1 MSDNY
6 SVNNDI
12 SLKTI
17 GENPYVGE
25 TPQIALES
33 LVTPN
38 PLFYVRSQFEYPEMD
53 ENKWRLQAVTS
64 NKKTKTFSLEDIKN
78 LPKHTL
84 PVTLEC
90 AGNNRADLDPTVS
103 GNQFNNGAVSNA
115 VWSGTPFNSVLA
127 TINLDQDIMEILFEG
142 ADVGSTSEGKA
153 PEPYRR
159 SLPLKVATHPD
170 TLLAYEMNG
179 EVLPIEHGYP
189 VRLIVPGWYGMAHVK
204 WLSKITTLTEPFSGY
219 FQGEKYVL
227 KYRDGTK
234 SPVQEMQV
242 KSTITSPS
250 DNMTL
255 KYGTTHTIKG
265 HAWSGRTNVDRV
277 EISVDQGQTWRLTE
291 LQGPTE
297 SYSWQL
303 WTYEWSPK
311 SLGQYTI
318 LSRATNDKGTQ
329 QPSESVWNELGYQ
342 VNGIKSISVQVV
354 E

>member
-1 MSDNY
+1 MASQSN
-6 SVNNDI
+6 SND
-12 SLKTI
+12 SLSLNTI
-17 GENPYVGE
+17 GENPYVAE
-25 TPQIALES
+25 TPPDALDS
-33 LVTPN
+33 WLTPN
-38 PLFYVRSQFEYPEMD
+38 PLFYVRSQFNYPEINDD
-53 ENKWRLQAVTS
+53 EW
-64 NKKTKTFSLEDIKN
+64 SLKLLSSKDSKIFNLDDIKN

-103 GNQFNNGAVSNA
+103 GNQLNNGAVSNA
-115 VWSGTPFNSVLA
+115 VWSGTPFNSVLE

-159 SLPLKVATHPD
+159 S
-170 TLLAYEMNG
+170 LAYEMNG